1 MFIKA
6 DSPVY
11 QKIAHAIE
19 KVILA
24 SGGAENLRKMY
35 QNQSKTRLVWD
46 VFWATNEGT
55 DSAHD
60 LYCLGCNDNHIETM
74 LRRICK
80 QHGLIQE
87 QPQ

>member
-6 DSPVY
+6 DSPIY
-11 QKIAHAIE
+11 EKIAQAVE
-19 KVILA
+19 KVIRA

-35 QNQSKTRLVWD
+35 QNQTKTRMVWD
-46 VFWATNEGT
+46 VFWATNEGAACT
-55 DSAHD
+55 HD
-60 LYCLGCNDNHIETM
+60 LYLMGCNDDHIETM